1 MSNHPNRGTSTE
13 PPTPDEVRE
22 ARLALG
28 LTQEQAAAVV
38 LHSKRA
44 WEKWERAIGDDDHR
58 DMHPIIWWAFKK
70 RARAQKGST

>member
-13 PPTPDEVRE
+13 PPTPDEIRE
-22 ARLALG
+22 ARQALG

-44 WEKWERAIGDDDHR
+44 WEKWEQAERA
-58 DMHPIIWWAFKK
+58 MHPIIWWAFKK
-70 RARAQKGST
+70 RARAQKADT

>member
-13 PPTPDEVRE
+13 PPAPDEIREVRQ
-22 ARLALG
+22 ALG
-28 LTQEQAAAVV
+28 LTQEQAAGVV

-44 WEKWERAIGDDDHR
+44 WEKWEQGERT
-58 DMHPIIWWAFKK
+58 MHPIVWWAFKK